1 MFLVYLFF
9 IIVFFFSVVNVL
21 IEANDIFV
29 RRYIFKN
36 RIQVMTSF
44 LLNFV
49 IMILV

>member
-1 MFLVYLFF
+1 MFLVYLFV

-21 IEANDIFV
+21 NDIFV
-29 RRYIFKN
+29 RWYIFKN